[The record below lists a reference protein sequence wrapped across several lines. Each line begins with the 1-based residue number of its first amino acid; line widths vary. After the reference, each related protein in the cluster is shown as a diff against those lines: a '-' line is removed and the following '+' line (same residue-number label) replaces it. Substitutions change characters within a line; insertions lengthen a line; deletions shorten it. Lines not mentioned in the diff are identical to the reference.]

1 MQMLSPKNTLNCLA
15 SQQIFQKYWSTNIS
29 EFNYIKKS
37 DDIHDLPQFES
48 ISDLNLAFK
57 IRTFALS
64 IPPDHDIYT
73 YKNSVKNIVPTNL
86 IGVLSNNKLCTGVEN
101 TIFYSTY
108 STS

>member
-1 MQMLSPKNTLNCLA
+1 MA
-15 SQQIFQKYWSTNIS
+15 SQQICTINLRNSLDKFQKYWSTNIS

-64 IPPDHDIYT
+64 IPPDHGIYT

-86 IGVLSNNKLCTGVEN
+86 IKVLYNYKLCTGVEN
-101 TIFYSTY
+101 TIFYSAY
-108 STS
+108 STL